1 MLSTIAAI
9 DALDSCANRIKVMRD
24 LVLESINLGCYLP
37 EDKEE
42 RKWAERADRYL
53 EAVLDVADAALRE
66 YRDDARR
73 LKEYR
78 P

>member
-24 LVLESINLGCYLP
+24 LVLESINLGCCLP

-42 RKWAERADRYL
+42 RRWAKRAGRYL
-53 EAVLDVADAALRE
+53 EAVLDVADAALRD
-66 YRDDARR
+66 YRDDMQR
-73 LKEYR
+73 LKECR
-78 P
+78 S

>member
-42 RKWAERADRYL
+42 RK
-53 EAVLDVADAALRE
+53 
-66 YRDDARR
+66 
-73 LKEYR
+73 
-78 P
+78 